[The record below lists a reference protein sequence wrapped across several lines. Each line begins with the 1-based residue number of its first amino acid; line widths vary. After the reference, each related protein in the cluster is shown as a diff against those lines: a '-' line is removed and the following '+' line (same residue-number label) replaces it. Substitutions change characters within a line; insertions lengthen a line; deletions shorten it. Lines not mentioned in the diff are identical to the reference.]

1 MQDNSFFYQS
11 KEQSQVKTRIVE
23 KYFWAWAKVIISAV
37 KKRRKDKIGY
47 VDLFAGRGRYED
59 GTDSTPLLVLKKA
72 SENDDIRNMLVSVF
86 NDINPEYVQDL
97 RDAIDSSPEVGMLK
111 WEPRVINT
119 EVNEELAK
127 VFESMKTIP
136 TLFFVDPFGYK
147 GVSIQLISSFL
158 RNWGCDCIF
167 FFNYNSINRSIKIRA
182 VEGHI
187 NGLFGKERAD
197 ELRSLPPFMS
207 SSDREL
213 FIIEAISQSLKENA
227 GQYVL
232 PFRFKNERGTRSSHH
247 LIFASKNRTGYEIMK
262 EIMANESTDSDKGVP
277 SFEYNPATH
286 HQSLLF
292 EYWRPLDDLADMLM
306 EYFAGKTVMME
317 QIYQHY
323 DQFSVGTR
331 YIKKSYRECLIKLEA
346 DGKIKATPPASKRPK
361 RKGNVTFGKSVKLTF
376 PPREVPQNGNQIQN

>member
-1 MQDNSFFYQS
+1 MQSNSFFNES
-11 KEQSQVKTRIVE
+11 RERSQVKARIVE

-72 SENDDIRNMLVSVF
+72 SEDDDIRNMLVSVF
-86 NDINPEYVQDL
+86 NDMNPEHVQDL
-97 RDAIDSSPEVGMLK
+97 QDAIDSSPEVSMFK
-111 WEPRVINT
+111 WKPRVINM

-127 VFESMKTIP
+127 AFESMKTIP

-147 GVSIQLISSFL
+147 GLSRQLISVL
-158 RNWGCDCIF
+158 IRNWGCDCIF
-167 FFNYNSINRSIKIRA
+167 FFNYNRISMGINNKI
-182 VEGHI
+182 VEKHI
-187 NGLFGKERAD
+187 DALFGKQRAD
-197 ELRSLPPFMS
+197 ELRSLPSMS
-207 SSDREL
+207 SFDREL
-213 FIIEAISQSLKENA
+213 FIIEAVSQSLKEIA
-227 GQYVL
+227 GEYVL
-232 PFRFKNERGTRSSHH
+232 PFRFKSEGGTRPSHH
-247 LIFASKNRTGYEIMK
+247 LIFVTKHRRGYEIMK
-262 EIMANESTDSDKGVP
+262 EIMANESTDSDRGVP

-361 RKGNVTFGKSVKLTF
+361 RKGIVTFGKSVKLTF
-376 PPREVPQNGNQIQN
+376 PPRGVPQNGDQIQN

>member
-1 MQDNSFFYQS
+1 MQGNSFFNES
-11 KEQSQVKTRIVE
+11 RERSQVKTRIVK
-23 KYFWAWAKVIISAV
+23 KYFEAWAKVIISAV
-37 KKRRKDKIGY
+37 KKRGKNKIGY
-47 VDLFAGRGRYED
+47 VDLFAGPGRYED
-59 GTDSTPLLVLKKA
+59 GTDSTPLLVLKIA
-72 SENDDIRNMLVSVF
+72 SEDDDIRNMLVSVF
-86 NDINPEYVQDL
+86 NDMNSEHVQDL
-97 RDAIDSSPEVGMLK
+97 QDAIDSSPEVSMLK
-111 WEPRVINT
+111 WKPWVIKR
-119 EVNEELAK
+119 EVDEKLAK
-127 VFESMKTIP
+127 VFESKKIIP

-147 GVSIQLISSFL
+147 GLSRRLISSL
-158 RNWGCDCIF
+158 VRNWGCDCIF
-167 FFNYNSINRSIKIRA
+167 FFNYNSINRSIKIGA

-197 ELRSLPPFMS
+197 ELRSLPPSMS

-213 FIIEAISQSLKENA
+213 FIIEAISQSLKEKA
-227 GQYVL
+227 GEYVL
-232 PFRFKNERGTRSSHH
+232 PFRFKSEGGTRPSHH
-247 LIFASKNRTGYEIMK
+247 LIFVTKHIRGYEIMK
-262 EIMANESTDSDKGVP
+262 EIMANESTDSDRGVP

-361 RKGNVTFGKSVKLTF
+361 RKGIVTFGKSVKLTF
-376 PPREVPQNGNQIQN
+376 PPRGVPQNGDQIQN

>member
-1 MQDNSFFYQS
+1 MQDNSFFDES
-11 KEQSQVKTRIVE
+11 KERSQVKARIVE
-23 KYFWAWAKVIISAV
+23 KYFWAWAKVIISVV

-86 NDINPEYVQDL
+86 NDMNSEYVQDL
-97 RDAIDSSPEVGMLK
+97 RDAIDSSPEVSMLK
-111 WEPRVINT
+111 WKPRVINR
-119 EVNEELAK
+119 EVNEEIPK

-147 GVSIQLISSFL
+147 GLSRQLISTL
-158 RNWGCDCIF
+158 IRNWGCDCIF
-167 FFNYNSINRSIKIRA
+167 FFNYNRISMGINNKI
-182 VEGHI
+182 VEKHI
-187 NGLFGKERAD
+187 DALFGKQRAD
-197 ELRSLPPFMS
+197 ELRDLPSMRSF
-207 SSDREL
+207 DREL
-213 FIIEAISQSLKENA
+213 FITEAVSQSLKEVA
-227 GQYVL
+227 GEYVL
-232 PFRFKNERGTRSSHH
+232 PFRFKSESGTRPSHH
-247 LIFASKNRTGYEIMK
+247 LIFVTKHRRGYEIMK
-262 EIMANESTDSDKGVP
+262 EIMATESTNSDKGVP

-306 EYFAGKTVMME
+306 EYFEGKTVMMK

-331 YIKKSYRECLIKLEA
+331 YIEKSYRECLIKLEA

-361 RKGNVTFGKSVKLTF
+361 RKGIVTFGKSVKLTF
-376 PPREVPQNGNQIQN
+376 PPREISQNGNQIQN

>member
-167 FFNYNSINRSIKIRA
+167 FFNYNSINRTIPSP
-182 VEGHI
+182 
-187 NGLFGKERAD
+187 NYPGL
-197 ELRSLPPFMS
+197 
-207 SSDREL
+207 
-213 FIIEAISQSLKENA
+213 I
-227 GQYVL
+227 
-232 PFRFKNERGTRSSHH
+232 
-247 LIFASKNRTGYEIMK
+247 
-262 EIMANESTDSDKGVP
+262 
-277 SFEYNPATH
+277 
-286 HQSLLF
+286 
-292 EYWRPLDDLADMLM
+292 
-306 EYFAGKTVMME
+306 
-317 QIYQHY
+317 
-323 DQFSVGTR
+323 
-331 YIKKSYRECLIKLEA
+331 
-346 DGKIKATPPASKRPK
+346 
-361 RKGNVTFGKSVKLTF
+361 
-376 PPREVPQNGNQIQN
+376 